1 MSVPPKNPVAK
12 KWHREQLPT
21 SAPSTAVGCRGADFH
36 NNFDTRM
43 EHTMKAKLA
52 VLILAALNAVP
63 AMAAAVDHGVRM
75 YPPGPSFWGSLMSL
89 FFGA

>member
-1 MSVPPKNPVAK
+1 
-12 KWHREQLPT
+12 
-21 SAPSTAVGCRGADFH
+21 
-36 NNFDTRM
+36 
-43 EHTMKAKLA
+43 MKAKLA